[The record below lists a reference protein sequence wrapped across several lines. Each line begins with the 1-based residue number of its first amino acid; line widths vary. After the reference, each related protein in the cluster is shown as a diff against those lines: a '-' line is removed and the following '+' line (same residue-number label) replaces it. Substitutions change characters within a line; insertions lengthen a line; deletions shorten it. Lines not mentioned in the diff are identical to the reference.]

1 MPTVTIHAHENLI
14 LSENGSGQTE
24 PKASSGQLDKFLL
37 ANTSVT
43 VWSIFFTIGGGIFA
57 LYYAHIGYVPE
68 MEWNA
73 SLVYLF
79 IGTLVGGVI
88 GLLLTMSLYLPGLIW
103 SETLVFDPCLRFS
116 YSHPSDLDSD
126 KEPVTELCL
135 RTIFK
140 YLGLPFLVVLSLSH
154 IVLIT
159 GRVVYCLLAGAFLI
173 LTFLVM
179 RGFLKHRALS
189 VSACH
194 PKPLWSYVWS
204 EELKDDLRKV
214 RNVIRR
220 LTKRPKLEGTS
231 TIDPTVDRHVFK
243 LASAFTLSVLLNQ
256 ISMYV
261 IYWLSGSPATART
274 FSILTLLCVTAVWIA
289 CHVVALRHR
298 DYPRQAI
305 AASLVAAGLLLF
317 TADNFST
324 LSVKLMNN
332 FGVGYDQRVNLL
344 INDHGK
350 DIVNGLGVPKCG
362 DLQLCNV
369 EILSKVGDHYYLRV
383 GDTVYLTL
391 PKSDVVAMRMLN

>member
-1 MPTVTIHAHENLI
+1 MPTLI
-14 LSENGSGQTE
+14 IKTPEKSSVSANGTAQPE
-24 PKASSGQLDKFLL
+24 AKQSSNQLDKFLI
-37 ANTSVT
+37 ANASVA
-43 VWSIFFTIGGGIFA
+43 VWLIFFTIGGGIFA

-116 YSHPSDLDSD
+116 YSHPPHLHPD
-126 KEPVTELCL
+126 EERELCI

-140 YLGLPFLVVLSLSH
+140 YLGLPFLVVLLLSH
-154 IVLIT
+154 IVLLT
-159 GRVVYCLLAGAFLI
+159 GKVVYCLLAGIFLI
-173 LTFLVM
+173 LTFFVM
-179 RGFLKHRALS
+179 KGFLKQRAFR
-189 VSACH
+189 VWYGC
-194 PKPLWSYVWS
+194 PRPFWSFVWS
-204 EELKDDLRKV
+204 ELKNDLRKA

-220 LTKRPKLEGTS
+220 PANKLKLEDT
-231 TIDPTVDRHVFK
+231 DPTVDQHVFK

-261 IYWLSGSPATART
+261 TYWLSGSPATAWT
-274 FSILTLLCVTAVWIA
+274 FTILTLLCVIAVWVA

-332 FGVGYDQRVNLL
+332 FGVGYYQRVNLL

-350 DIVNGLGVPKCG
+350 EIVNGLGVPKCG
-362 DLQLCNV
+362 ELQLCNV

-383 GDTVYLTL
+383 GDQVYLTM
-391 PKSDVVAMRMLN
+391 PKTDVVAIRPLNHP